1 MNIIRKVYYLPL
13 LIISYKKKQ
22 RSERKMKI
30 RISALTTKSE
40 KALLNKMSMDDL
52 RVMAYL
58 SSDVVKGIVTI
69 EQYREKEIQM
79 INKYGFKVK

>member
-1 MNIIRKVYYLPL
+1 MI
-13 LIISYKKKQ
+13 KKIK
-22 RSERKMKI
+22 
-30 RISALTTKSE
+30 ISALTDKSE
-40 KALLNKMSMDDL
+40 KALLHKMSFEDL
-52 RVMAYL
+52 RSMAYL